1 MCKYFSFA
9 THNTILLFLSP
20 SILGTKTSTFVP
32 PDDKINVE
40 DKYIIYEICFRRKFI
55 SVTEISDG
63 ADKLIWN
70 TMHANEMD
78 LSGICNAP
86 GLRKRK
92 PSETPTMLLAQRKN
106 EMLVI

>member
-1 MCKYFSFA
+1 M
-9 THNTILLFLSP
+9 
-20 SILGTKTSTFVP
+20 STFVP

-92 PSETPTMLLAQRKN
+92 PSETPTMSLAQRKN